1 MPESGSGTVGDSRV
15 CFSEDM
21 GATVRCELG
30 RAGAVFLLGGR
41 RETYRF
47 RFSDD
52 FEEKELS
59 KCGNLP
65 ASRCPDRASW
75 EACVQCGDNPDL
87 QSHPIRVVT

>member
-21 GATVRCELG
+21 GVTVRCELG
-30 RAGAVFLLGGR
+30 RAGAVFLLGCR

-59 KCGNLP
+59 KRGILP
-65 ASRCPDRASW
+65 APDAPIVLHGMPAS
-75 EACVQCGDNPDL
+75 N
-87 QSHPIRVVT
+87 VVITLIYSLVK